1 MYEWKKFQAF
11 CEQQVNGYFN
21 VMNVPAATLDKLL
34 GKFFKDVRKQN
45 GGEYEPDSISSFQK
59 SIQRHL
65 KELKLPL
72 NILQD
77 EEFRRSREVLAAK
90 RKNLVKQGRGNK
102 PNACRELTTEEEEK
116 LFESGEFG
124 CHNPEAL
131 QCTLWWFFSLHF
143 GFRAR
148 DESRKLCWGDLELQ
162 NDPEAGKEVLVW
174 MAERGSKT
182 RKGMEGA
189 HQRQFNPKIF
199 ATGTERCRVRFFKLF
214 ESHRPEKAKAPSY
227 PFFLAINHKGW
238 REKPNGWYK
247 LSPLG
252 KNQIGKFLPKAA
264 QKAGLQ
270 ACGKKI
276 ANHSVRKT
284 SISRLLD
291 GGTPEN
297 FVAQLSGHKNL
308 QSLSSYKSASITHQ
322 RKMSDILQQQ
332 SSRPGLSP
340 NAPNFVSVDGT
351 SSQQSSFAQQKSFSF
366 QAMPHPSLFASAN
379 IGSISN
385 CVFNLVQSAPSD
397 ASGSLHENSAKH
409 QKLDSNR

>member
-1 MYEWKKFQAF
+1 M
-11 CEQQVNGYFN
+11 
-21 VMNVPAATLDKLL
+21 
-34 GKFFKDVRKQN
+34 
-45 GGEYEPDSISSFQK
+45 
-59 SIQRHL
+59 
-65 KELKLPL
+65 
-72 NILQD
+72 
-77 EEFRRSREVLAAK
+77 AAK
-90 RKNLVKQGRGNK
+90 RKNFVKQGRGNK
-102 PNACRELTTEEEEK
+102 PSECRELTTEEEEK

-131 QCTLWWFFSLHF
+131 HCTLWWFFSLHF

-148 DESRKLCWGDLELQ
+148 DLDENRKLCWGELVLQ
-162 NDPEAGKEVLVW
+162 NDPETGKLVLVW

-189 HQRQFNPKIF
+189 HQRQFHPKIF
-199 ATGTERCRVRFFKLF
+199 ATGTERYPVRLFK
-214 ESHRPEKAKAPSY
+214 
-227 PFFLAINHKGW
+227 
-238 REKPNGWYK
+238 RENPNGWL

-291 GGTPEN
+291 GETPEI

-308 QSLSSYKSASITHQ
+308 QSLSSYKSASIRHQ
-322 RKMSDILQQQ
+322 RKMSDILQQA
-332 SSRPGLSP
+332 SRPGLSL

-351 SSQQSSFAQQKSFSF
+351 SSQQSSFAQQRSLSF

-385 CVFNLVQSAPSD
+385 CL
-397 ASGSLHENSAKH
+397 
-409 QKLDSNR
+409 